1 MSAQFSQLE
10 AMNLVN
16 DILAVPGVASMHRGQ
31 FGEIALLFPG
41 QRVPGIRCS
50 DERVEVHVVAK
61 QDAGNLHALA
71 DAIRSRAQTHTA
83 ATIDVH
89 IGDIE

>member
-1 MSAQFSQLE
+1 MQQFSQLE
-10 AMNLVN
+10 ALSLVE
-16 DILAVPGVASMHRGQ
+16 DVLAVPGVSSMHRGQ

-61 QDAGNLHALA
+61 RTAGDLHALA
-71 DAIRSRAQTHTA
+71 DAIRARTTDHTA
-83 ATIDVH
+83 APVDVF